1 MTIKPNFYTMKK
13 LIFALAAIALAA
25 CSNEETIELNRTEA
39 ISFDKTFVDNSTRS
53 VVDPSFT
60 NENLFTDFAV
70 FGHVQEA
77 VLFNGVTVSKTITN
91 GDLSSA
97 WKYEGTQY
105 WITGAKYNFSALAPK
120 TNGGWSNAA
129 TSVNDEFNTITTTF
143 DFTNNGTTDLLY
155 SEFEGY
161 EGKLTSNEQVAF
173 TFRHILSK
181 VKFSFENAYNAS
193 AATLRVY
200 DVKITNAYKTAKAE
214 LNVYK
219 YSNGQTVNFTNWENQ
234 AQATDFILDFGAA
247 TDDEA
252 TTNKENDATVAFE
265 YGKTYETQKELF
277 LIPGMIHGGYNV
289 TFKVDLLVNDT
300 KITTYEHTATVT
312 FTPAAGY
319 SYDIKAVVNA
329 ENIDPESKQEPIEFT
344 VTSIGGWT
352 PAEVDDIL
360 KVEEDDDNN

>member
-1 MTIKPNFYTMKK
+1 MKK

-105 WITGAKYNFSALAPK
+105 WIAGAKYNFSALAPK

-161 EGKLTSNEQVAF
+161 EGKLTSNAQVAF

-200 DVKITNAYKTAKAE
+200 DVKITNAYKTAEAE
-214 LNVYK
+214 LYVYK
-219 YSNGQTVNFTNWENQ
+219 SSDDQTSNFTKWENQ

-252 TTNKENDATVAFE
+252 TTDKENDATVAFG

-289 TFKVDLLVNDT
+289 TFKVDLLVNGT